1 MPHKLLSLELPKG
14 ESSSKESPPASATGG
29 WECEFLSHFQKS
41 EVGVLGSALG
51 PNPRVHRPPTWGLW
65 PPSSAVPLGY
75 LQPVPVSVLSE
86 MGTQIIFLGVRGLF
100 FANPYPFLW
109 HFSQFWF
116 KFLLQTLS
124 QLLSVHFPGPSAG
137 EIKKEM
143 DTKHISVTSPTW
155 EKSKVA

>member
-86 MGTQIIFLGVRGLF
+86 MGTQIIFPGVEVFSLLIHTLF
-100 FANPYPFLW
+100 FDIFPSSDSNFSSKPSANC
-109 HFSQFWF
+109 SQFTS
-116 KFLLQTLS
+116 LDLQ
-124 QLLSVHFPGPSAG
+124 QV
-137 EIKKEM
+137 K
-143 DTKHISVTSPTW
+143 
-155 EKSKVA
+155 